1 MKRNM
6 ILMILFSLLVFGLEA
21 GTGPGSMAWA
31 APPGQAKTDHKAQKL
46 REKVLEIPPQTMVE
60 VRLKN
65 KEVVKGRLGDISSE
79 GFVVRAA
86 VGQQIADRK
95 IAFDDVKSMKKFE
108 GNKALRVA
116 GYSALAVVVG
126 IGVSMLITLIVVF
139 ATT

>member
-1 MKRNM
+1 MRHNKISM
-6 ILMILFSLLVFGLEA
+6 VLLLVTLELGWA
-21 GTGPGSMAWA
+21 GATADVARA
-31 APPGQAKTDHKAQKL
+31 ASPEQAKTNHKAQKL

-65 KEVVKGRLGDISSE
+65 KKVVKGRLGDISSDS
-79 GFVVRAA
+79 FVVREA
-86 VGQQIADRK
+86 VGQRIEDQK

-116 GYSALAVVVG
+116 GYSAIAMAVALGTAMV
-126 IGVSMLITLIVVF
+126 ISLIVVL

>member
-6 ILMILFSLLVFGLEA
+6 ISVILLSLLTLGLGV
-21 GTGPGSMAWA
+21 GTGPGSVVWA

-65 KEVVKGRLGDISSE
+65 KEVVKGRLGDVSSD
-79 GFVVRAA
+79 GFVVREA
-86 VGQQIADRK
+86 VGQQITDRK

-108 GNKALRVA
+108 GNKALKVA
-116 GYSALAVVVG
+116 GYSALAVAVAVG
-126 IGVSMLITLIVVF
+126 TGMLITLIVIL